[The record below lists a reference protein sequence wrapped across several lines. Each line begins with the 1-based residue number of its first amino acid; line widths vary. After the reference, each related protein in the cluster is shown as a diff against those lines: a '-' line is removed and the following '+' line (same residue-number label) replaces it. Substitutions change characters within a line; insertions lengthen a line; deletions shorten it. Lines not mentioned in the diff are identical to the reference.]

1 MRLIRSIL
9 APLAVVALSAA
20 VRPAIAQQAAT
31 AEKVRPVVNSAHANA
46 DTVRLRTLAVYRFSN
61 ASVTGMPSQVTVADS
76 SGELVASFR
85 RAGTANATPMLVD
98 VLDNDITLHGATP
111 SGVLTLVLF
120 GQNDP
125 TAAGALIGRIG
136 TSPDDTFFIGT
147 ERLPFR
153 VRTSGRLYLG
163 INDDTLDDDTGAFQV
178 AVTR

>member
-9 APLAVVALSAA
+9 APLAVVALSAT
-20 VRPAIAQQAAT
+20 VRPATAQRAAT
-31 AEKVRPVVNSAHANA
+31 AEKIRPVVNSARANA

-61 ASVTGMPSQVTVADS
+61 ASVAGMPSQVTVADS

-85 RAGTANATPMLVD
+85 RAGTATATPMLVD

-125 TAAGALIGRIG
+125 TAAGALIGRWTLG
-136 TSPDDTFFIGT
+136 GRQGVLRGYA
-147 ERLPFR
+147 ER
-153 VRTSGRLYLG
+153 
-163 INDDTLDDDTGAFQV
+163 
-178 AVTR
+178 